1 MKNFRKYFLRGS
13 LSHLL
18 PLGAGFVMASSKS
31 LEAALSMSL
40 AVTIITVL
48 SAIIVSA
55 LRKVTPEKAHLPIYV
70 LIVTGIAT
78 LVCMLMEAFWYG
90 GYEVLGVHLAALAV
104 SAVPYRDAEEL
115 ASENGEKKTIIC
127 SLITSAIF
135 AVIMIVCSLIT
146 EPLVSGQ
153 ITIYRD
159 LLENNI
165 IINLGFEGIISANAG
180 VFLRYVLLAVIVAV
194 MRKIGHKVCDEL
206 EAE

>member
-18 PLGAGFVMASSKS
+18 PLGAGFIMASSKS
-31 LEAALSMSL
+31 LEAALGMSV
-40 AVTIITVL
+40 AITIVTVL

-70 LIVTGIAT
+70 LIVTFITT
-78 LVCMLMEAFWYG
+78 LLCMLYEAYWINA
-90 GYEVLGVHLAALAV
+90 YEALGVHLAALAV
-104 SAVPYRDAEEL
+104 SAVPYRSAEEL

-135 AVIMIVCSLIT
+135 VVIMVVCSLII
-146 EPLVSGQ
+146 EP
-153 ITIYRD
+153 ITCGTI
-159 LLENNI
+159 
-165 IINLGFEGIISANAG
+165 LGFSLGFPAG
-180 VFLRYVLLAVIVAV
+180 ATFVSEKGGKVVSYVLLALVIAL
-194 MRKIGHKVCDEL
+194 MRKIGHKGCDEL

>member
-31 LEAALSMSL
+31 LEAALGMSV
-40 AVTIITVL
+40 AIIIVTVL

-55 LRKVTPEKAHLPIYV
+55 IRKVTPEKAHLPIYV
-70 LIVTGIAT
+70 LIVTGITT
-78 LVCMLMEAFWYG
+78 LLCMLYEAYWFDAH
-90 GYEVLGVHLAALAV
+90 YELGVHLAALAV

-127 SLITSAIF
+127 SLITSLIF
-135 AVIMIVCSLIT
+135 AVIMIVCSLVIEPIT
-146 EPLVSGQ
+146 KGTL
-153 ITIYRD
+153 
-159 LLENNI
+159 
-165 IINLGFEGIISANAG
+165 LGFSLGFAEGTTFVSEQGGKVIS
-180 VFLRYVLLAVIVAV
+180 YVLLALVIAL

>member
-18 PLGAGFVMASSKS
+18 PLGAGFVMASSQS
-31 LEAALSMSL
+31 VEAALAMSL
-40 AVTIITVL
+40 AVTIVTVL

-70 LIVTGIAT
+70 LIVTGITT
-78 LVCMLMEAFWYG
+78 LLCMLMEAYWITGFNA
-90 GYEVLGVHLAALAV
+90 LGVHLAALAV

-115 ASENGEKKTIIC
+115 ASQNGEKKTIIC
-127 SLITSAIF
+127 SLITSALF
-135 AVIMIVCSLIT
+135 AAVMIVCSLLT
-146 EPLVSGQ
+146 EPLVSGS
-153 ITIYRD
+153 I
-159 LLENNI
+159 
-165 IINLGFEGIISANAG
+165 LGFSLGFAG
-180 VFLRYVLLAVIVAV
+180 LIEAGAAKFMSYVFLAIVIAV

>member
-13 LSHLL
+13 ISHLL

-31 LEAALSMSL
+31 LEAALGMSL
-40 AVTIITVL
+40 AVIIITVL

-70 LIVTGIAT
+70 LIVTGIT
-78 LVCMLMEAFWYG
+78 TIVCMLYEAFWNDAFNA
-90 GYEVLGVHLAALAV
+90 LGVHLAALAV

-115 ASENGEKKTIIC
+115 ASENGEVKTITC
-127 SLITSAIF
+127 SLVTAGIF
-135 AVIMIVCSLIT
+135 AFVMIVCSLVL
-146 EPLVSGQ
+146 EPLTYG
-153 ITIYRD
+153 TI
-159 LLENNI
+159 LGLS
-165 IINLGFEGIISANAG
+165 LGFAGIVSEAG
-180 VFLRYVLLAVIVAV
+180 AKLLSYVLLAVVIAA

>member
-18 PLGAGFVMASSKS
+18 PLGAGFVIASSKS
-31 LEAALSMSL
+31 LEAALGMSL
-40 AVTIITVL
+40 AVTIVTVL

-70 LIVTGIAT
+70 LIVTGITT
-78 LVCMLMEAFWYG
+78 LVCMLMEAYWYDA
-90 GYEVLGVHLAALAV
+90 YTALGVHVAALAV

-115 ASENGEKKTIIC
+115 ASENGESKTIIC
-127 SLITSAIF
+127 SLVTSAIF
-135 AVIMIVCSLIT
+135 AVVMIVCSLVV
-146 EPLVSGQ
+146 EPLTSGM
-153 ITIYRD
+153 IFG
-159 LLENNI
+159 LS
-165 IINLGFEGIISANAG
+165 LGFTVGANAG
-180 VFLRYVLLAVIVAV
+180 LVLRYVVLAIIIAV

>member
-18 PLGAGFVMASSKS
+18 PLGAGFVMASSKT

-40 AVTIITVL
+40 ALTIITVL

-70 LIVTGIAT
+70 LIVTGITT
-78 LVCMLMEAFWYG
+78 LVCMLTEAYWYG
-90 GYEVLGVHLAALAV
+90 GYEALGLHLAALAV

-115 ASENGEKKTIIC
+115 ASENGERKTIIC
-127 SLITSAIF
+127 SLVTSAIF
-135 AVIMIVCSLIT
+135 AVIMIVCSLIV
-146 EPLVSGQ
+146 EPLTSGT
-153 ITIYRD
+153 ITVYRD
-159 LLENNI
+159 LLENNVV
-165 IINLGFEGIISANAG
+165 INLGFEGLISSTAG
-180 VFLRYVLLAVIVAV
+180 IFLRYVLLAVIVAV
-194 MRKIGHKVCDEL
+194 MRKVGHKVCDEL